1 MSDLDAGTGGGLFHD
16 EQGNRSAA
24 RVLLGAWLTQ
34 SVLYVGACVVRGIE
48 PGNPV
53 LAMDTAIATALI
65 AWAAGP
71 RIAQYIGGQIG
82 SAASAVG
89 QSLRALVAKRRD
101 AATGIETSE

>member
-24 RVLLGAWLTQ
+24 RVLLGCWLGQ
-34 SVLYVGACVVRGIE
+34 SVFYVGVCVLRGVE
-48 PGNPV
+48 PSNPV

-82 SAASAVG
+82 AATSAVG

-101 AATGIETSE
+101 PATGVESSE